1 MTFKKIV
8 YNDNIFTQKLFFM
21 KTHFYT
27 EDIINLCDNKHLT
40 VDEIFEFISKK
51 HPTAWKSSIYR
62 NVEELAE
69 KWSLK
74 KVVWASKK
82 TYFEKVKNPH
92 IHLIDEIT
100 GDIIDLNIEKIP
112 DFILPKWF
120 EAKDYDIKI
129 FWKFTK

>member
-1 MTFKKIV
+1 MTITTS
-8 YNDNIFTQKLFFM
+8 YLYIM

-27 EDIINLCDNKHLT
+27 QDIINLCDNKHLT

-51 HPTAWKSSIYR
+51 YPNAWKSSIYR

-69 KWSLK
+69 KWSLR

-82 TYFEKVKNPH
+82 TYFEKTKNPH

-100 GDIIDLNIEKIP
+100 WDIIDYDIDKFP
-112 DFILPKWF
+112 DFSLPKWF
-120 EAKDYDIKI
+120 EAQDFDIKV
-129 FWKFTK
+129 FGKFKK